1 MYEWP
6 AAGSGWRPLVS
17 REQRA
22 IHWVQHGSEE
32 VLRRIRSADSHP
44 GAVAELFGVSDRL
57 GSLEK
62 GKIANLVVTKGDLF
76 QDRTEVKYVFIDGL
90 KFEPTPEAPA
100 AGPEATR

>member
-1 MYEWP
+1 MK
-6 AAGSGWRPLVS
+6 
-17 REQRA
+17 RA
-22 IHWVQHGSEE
+22 IDAGLSPADAV
-32 VLRRIRSADSHP
+32 RSMTLS
-44 GAVAELFGVSDRL
+44 VAEVFGVSDRV

-76 QDRTEVKYVFIDGL
+76 QDRTEVKYVFIDGM